1 MKKLLTA
8 LILLLILTLALP
20 AVAADKTPLV
30 GILQLVQ
37 HPALDAAR
45 EGFIKGL
52 ADAGFTDGDNVKLDY
67 HNGQGSQDIM
77 ASIADQFVA
86 APVDLALA
94 IATPAVQALAGKTES
109 IPILGT
115 AVTDFVQ
122 AKLVDSNEHPGF
134 NVSGTSDMNPVAEQI
149 DLIRRLVPE
158 AKTLGLLYTS
168 SEVNSQIQAALARER
183 AEQLG
188 LHVVEVTV
196 NNTNDVQQAAVN
208 ILGQVDVL
216 YIPTDNVVASS
227 IALVVEEALA
237 RKIPI
242 AGSEAAHVNGGGTF
256 TLGIDYFKLGEQTG
270 HMAARILRGEA
281 QVSEMP
287 IERQDQFDY
296 LINKTYMEALGLAIP
311 EDLLPFAI
319 EVGQP

>member
-20 AVAADKTPLV
+20 ALAADKTPLV

-149 DLIRRLVPE
+149 DLIKRLVPE

-183 AEQLG
+183 AEQLD
-188 LHVVEVTV
+188 LKVVEVTV

-227 IALVVEEALA
+227 IALVVEEALS